1 MKKNWELTPEAFN
14 QLLDWIGPDRETAGK
29 SYEEIRRRLI
39 KIFTARGCH
48 IPDELADETFNRV
61 SAKLPEIAPTYEGDR
76 RLYFY
81 GIANFV
87 FREYLKIKPPSL
99 PVPPPPPSAEAERRA
114 WCLDHCL
121 KRLDTEQRQ
130 LVTAYYQYD
139 KRTKIEQR
147 RNLAQKYGLSD
158 NALKIRVFR
167 VRQQLFQCIK
177 ECLNR

>member
-1 MKKNWELTPEAFN
+1 M
-14 QLLDWIGPDRETAGK
+14 
-29 SYEEIRRRLI
+29 
-39 KIFTARGCH
+39 
-48 IPDELADETFNRV
+48 
-61 SAKLPEIAPTYEGDR
+61 PEIAPRYEGDR

-99 PVPPPPPSAEAERRA
+99 PLPPPPPSAEAERRA

-121 KRLDTEQRQ
+121 KRLDTEQRH

-167 VRQQLFQCIK
+167 VRQQLFQCIN

>member
-1 MKKNWELTPEAFN
+1 MKKDWELTPEAFN

-39 KIFTARGCH
+39 KIFTSRGCH

-61 SAKLPEIAPTYEGDR
+61 SAKLPVIAPTYQGDR

-87 FREYLKIKPPSL
+87 FREYLKVKPAPL
-99 PVPPPPPSAEAERRA
+99 PLPAPGPSAEAERRS
-114 WCLDHCL
+114 WCLERCL
-121 KRLDTEQRQ
+121 KQLDTQQRH
-130 LVTAYYQYD
+130 LVTTYYQHD
-139 KRTKIEQR
+139 KRAKIEQR
-147 RNLAQKYGLSD
+147 RSLAEQYGLSD

-167 VRQQLFQCIK
+167 VRQQLFQCLV
-177 ECLNR
+177 ECLKS